1 MENHGDPRDRE
12 GESGT
17 EHEEYEFLQETL
29 KDEKKRGR
37 IGKSTIIKCAAL
49 GLVFGMAASLGFFA
63 LKPWAE
69 DLMLGDPD
77 EITIPEE
84 EEDEGNTATA
94 EEEQSLVVSMDHYR
108 EMSAALTEIADK
120 AKYSMAR
127 ISVAADDTV
136 DAENITGA
144 DETDAAGTD
153 SVTGVIIA
161 DNGQEYLVFGSN
173 RVCQAG
179 EAVEVT
185 FADGRSYEAG
195 VKQSDGTLGYAVY
208 AVHKSSLA
216 ASTAEKIQ
224 VATLGRTGTAEQGN
238 TVIAMGDPFGYG
250 DSIGYGVIASSGT
263 EKNRTDG
270 EYQVIGTDISG
281 TSDGTGALFNVN
293 GEVVGMI
300 DAAARDEDMATV
312 TAYGISDLKAMIEC
326 LSNGET
332 VPYLGI
338 TGVSVTEEIASDQGI
353 PRGVYVQ
360 KVEADS
366 PAMEAGIQSGDVI
379 TEVAKTAVTTLSAY
393 HTVLMK
399 QKTGDSIRVKG
410 MRKGTD
416 DYVDVQ
422 YNVTVGSFR

>member
-108 EMSAALTEIADK
+108 EMSAA
-120 AKYSMAR
+120 
-127 ISVAADDTV
+127 
-136 DAENITGA
+136 
-144 DETDAAGTD
+144 AGTD

-173 RVCQAG
+173 RVCQG
-179 EAVEVT
+179 EEAVEVT

-300 DAAARDEDMATV
+300 DATARDEDMATV

-416 DYVDVQ
+416 GYVDVQ

>member
-1 MENHGDPRDRE
+1 MKIE
-12 GESGT
+12 
-17 EHEEYEFLQETL
+17 
-29 KDEKKRGR
+29 
-37 IGKSTIIKCAAL
+37 
-49 GLVFGMAASLGFFA
+49 
-63 LKPWAE
+63 
-69 DLMLGDPD
+69 
-77 EITIPEE
+77 
-84 EEDEGNTATA
+84 NTATA

-108 EMSAALTEIADK
+108 EMNAALTEIADK
-120 AKYSMAR
+120 AKCCMAR
-127 ISVAADDTV
+127 ISITADDTV
-136 DAENITGA
+136 GAENITGA
-144 DETDAAGTD
+144 DETDATGTD
-153 SVTGVIIA
+153 NVTGVIIA
-161 DNGQEYLVFGSN
+161 DNGQEYLIFGSN
-173 RVCQAG
+173 RVCQEG

-185 FADGRSYEAG
+185 FADGRSYEAS
-195 VKQSDGTLGYAVY
+195 VKQTDGTLGYAVY

-250 DSIGYGVIASSGT
+250 DSIGYRLLRHPVQ
-263 EKNRTDG
+263 KRTVPMG
-270 EYQVIGTDISG
+270 SHVIGTDISG

-300 DAAARDEDMATV
+300 DAAARDEDMTTV
-312 TAYGISDLKAMIEC
+312 TAYGISDLKSMIEC

-379 TEVAKTAVTTLSAY
+379 TEVAKTEVTTLSAY

-416 DYVDVQ
+416 GYVDAQ

>member
-12 GESGT
+12 GESGA

-144 DETDAAGTD
+144 DETDAA
-153 SVTGVIIA
+153 
-161 DNGQEYLVFGSN
+161 
-173 RVCQAG
+173 
-179 EAVEVT
+179 
-185 FADGRSYEAG
+185 RSEEHTSEL
-195 VKQSDGTLGYAVY
+195 QS
-208 AVHKSSLA
+208 H
-216 ASTAEKIQ
+216 
-224 VATLGRTGTAEQGN
+224 
-238 TVIAMGDPFGYG
+238 
-250 DSIGYGVIASSGT
+250 
-263 EKNRTDG
+263 
-270 EYQVIGTDISG
+270 
-281 TSDGTGALFNVN
+281 
-293 GEVVGMI
+293 
-300 DAAARDEDMATV
+300 
-312 TAYGISDLKAMIEC
+312 
-326 LSNGET
+326 
-332 VPYLGI
+332 
-338 TGVSVTEEIASDQGI
+338 
-353 PRGVYVQ
+353 
-360 KVEADS
+360 
-366 PAMEAGIQSGDVI
+366 
-379 TEVAKTAVTTLSAY
+379 
-393 HTVLMK
+393 
-399 QKTGDSIRVKG
+399 
-410 MRKGTD
+410 
-416 DYVDVQ
+416 
-422 YNVTVGSFR
+422 

>member
-12 GESGT
+12 GESGA

-94 EEEQSLVVSMDHYR
+94 EEDQSLVVSMDHYR

-120 AKYSMAR
+120 AKCSMAR

-270 EYQVIGTDISG
+270 
-281 TSDGTGALFNVN
+281 
-293 GEVVGMI
+293 
-300 DAAARDEDMATV
+300 
-312 TAYGISDLKAMIEC
+312 
-326 LSNGET
+326 
-332 VPYLGI
+332 
-338 TGVSVTEEIASDQGI
+338 GI
-353 PRGVYVQ
+353 P
-360 KVEADS
+360 
-366 PAMEAGIQSGDVI
+366 GDR
-379 TEVAKTAVTTLSAY
+379 
-393 HTVLMK
+393 H
-399 QKTGDSIRVKG
+399 
-410 MRKGTD
+410 
-416 DYVDVQ
+416 
-422 YNVTVGSFR
+422 

>member
-1 MENHGDPRDRE
+1 
-12 GESGT
+12 
-17 EHEEYEFLQETL
+17 
-29 KDEKKRGR
+29 
-37 IGKSTIIKCAAL
+37 
-49 GLVFGMAASLGFFA
+49 
-63 LKPWAE
+63 
-69 DLMLGDPD
+69 MLGDPD

-108 EMSAALTEIADK
+108 EMNAALTEIADK
-120 AKYSMAR
+120 AKCCMAR
-127 ISVAADDTV
+127 ISITADDTV
-136 DAENITGA
+136 GAENITGA
-144 DETDAAGTD
+144 DETDATGTD

-161 DNGQEYLVFGSN
+161 DNGQEYLIFGSN
-173 RVCQAG
+173 RVCQEG

-185 FADGRSYEAG
+185 FADGRSYEAS
-195 VKQSDGTLGYAVY
+195 VKQTDGTLGYAVY

-270 EYQVIGTDISG
+270 EYHVIGTDISG

-300 DAAARDEDMATV
+300 DAAARDEDMTTV
-312 TAYGISDLKAMIEC
+312 TAYGISDLKSMIEC

-379 TEVAKTAVTTLSAY
+379 TEVAKTEVTTLSAY

-416 DYVDVQ
+416 GYVDAQ